1 MICTSA
7 AMDHRVKPGDDA
19 ENKAAESKARRVKPG
34 HDDKGRGPRLSMH
47 SFLRFS
53 LIPRALRA
61 RDETAA
67 A

>member
-34 HDDKGRGPRLSMH
+34 GDTESKAGS
-47 SFLRFS
+47 
-53 LIPRALRA
+53 
-61 RDETAA
+61 
-67 A
+67 